1 MRSRS
6 SGAAAALA
14 GAVAALLVLAGCA
27 GKDAVDQGS
36 GQYRF
41 VSGTSPGKTYPL
53 GERKKAGDF
62 TGELLNGGAL
72 SLSQLV
78 GAGKVVVI
86 NFWAAWCVPCTTE
99 TPAFD
104 SVYRAYRAKGVS
116 FVGVD
121 TKDQRSKAQAFV
133 KDYQI
138 SYPMIFDEPGETAL
152 ALGKIPALALPF
164 TVLIDK
170 HGRVAAVYLERL
182 QPADLQPVLN
192 SLLAES

>member
-1 MRSRS
+1 MV
-6 SGAAAALA
+6 LTV
-14 GAVAALLVLAGCA
+14 AVAALLVLTGCT

-41 VSGTSPGKTYPL
+41 VSGTSLGKTYDP

-62 TGELLNGGAL
+62 TGELLNGGTL
-72 SLSQLV
+72 SLSQL
-78 GAGKVVVI
+78 AGKIVVI
-86 NFWAAWCVPCTTE
+86 NFWAVWCGPCKTE

-104 SVYRAYRAKGVS
+104 SVYRAYRAKGVG
-116 FVGVD
+116 FVGID
-121 TKDQRSKAQAFV
+121 TKDQRSLAQAFV
-133 KDYQI
+133 KDNQI

-192 SLLAES
+192 KLLAES

>member
-6 SGAAAALA
+6 TGAAAALVV
-14 GAVAALLVLAGCA
+14 AVAALLVLAGCT
-27 GKDAVDQGS
+27 GKDAVDQGA

-41 VSGTSPGKTYPL
+41 VSGTSLGKTYPL
-53 GERKKAGDF
+53 GERKEAGHF
-62 TGELLNGGAL
+62 TGELLNGGTL
-72 SLSQLV
+72 SLSQL
-78 GAGKVVVI
+78 AGKVVVI
-86 NFWAAWCVPCTTE
+86 NFWAVWCGPCKTE

-104 SVYRAYRAKGVS
+104 SVYRAYRTKDVS

-121 TKDQRSKAQAFV
+121 TKDQRSQAQAFV
-133 KDYQI
+133 KDNQI

>member
-6 SGAAAALA
+6 TGAAAALA
-14 GAVAALLVLAGCA
+14 GVVVALLVLAGCT
-27 GKDAVDQGS
+27 GKDAVDQGG

-41 VSGTSPGKTYPL
+41 VSSTSLGKTYPL

-62 TGELLNGGAL
+62 TGELLNGGTL
-72 SLSQLV
+72 SLSQLT
-78 GAGKVVVI
+78 GKVVVV
-86 NFWAAWCVPCTTE
+86 NFWAAWCGPCKTE

-121 TKDQRSKAQAFV
+121 TKDQRSQAQAFV
-133 KDYQI
+133 KDNQI

-170 HGRVAAVYLERL
+170 QGRVAAVYLERL